1 MYPLE
6 RAGVSLAGLG
16 LGLGFIE
23 YNEYNQTNMKHY
35 KRGKEVSIKRKDHP
49 SVHISKRCKDST
61 SNILALS
68 LLCTFVIQNVGV
80 EG

>member
-1 MYPLE
+1 
-6 RAGVSLAGLG
+6 
-16 LGLGFIE
+16 
-23 YNEYNQTNMKHY
+23 MKHY
-35 KRGKEVSIKRKDHP
+35 KRGKEVSIKRKDHS

-68 LLCTFVIQNVGV
+68 LLWSHTIQNVGM